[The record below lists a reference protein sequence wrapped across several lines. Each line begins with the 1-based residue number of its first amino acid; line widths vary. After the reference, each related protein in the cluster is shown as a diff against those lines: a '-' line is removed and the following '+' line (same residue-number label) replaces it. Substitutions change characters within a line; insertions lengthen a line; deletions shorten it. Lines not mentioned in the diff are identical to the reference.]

1 MDQITINLIML
12 GLYILF
18 VAVVFKLYSFND
30 EELYS
35 KNSKHIAKISIIPAI
50 IFVIFRFFIDIFWL
64 KNLFSS
70 EIYQNLLST
79 DGIMI
84 LTIFFILA
92 TISYII
98 TFVVLYWIGLFFHG
112 VLKGPIKRH
121 LEKKE

>member
-1 MDQITINLIML
+1 ML
-12 GLYILF
+12 GLYILL
-18 VAVVFKLYSFND
+18 VAVVFKVYSFND

-35 KNSKHIAKISIIPAI
+35 KNSKQIARISIIPAI

-79 DGIMI
+79 DGIVI
-84 LTIFFILA
+84 STIFFILA

-112 VLKGPIKRH
+112 VLKGLIKRH
-121 LEKKE
+121 LEKKND